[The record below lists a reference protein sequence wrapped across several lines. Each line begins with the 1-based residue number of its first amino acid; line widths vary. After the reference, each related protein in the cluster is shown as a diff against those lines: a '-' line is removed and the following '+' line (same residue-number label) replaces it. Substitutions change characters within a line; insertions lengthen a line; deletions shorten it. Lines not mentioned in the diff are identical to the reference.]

1 MTTQIFQSS
10 NHFAK
15 SVFEMHGMTP
25 VNIDHAQRKPSKGI
39 RIGTRL
45 HDGLRQSSEDIVKP
59 ERREIR
65 FDRAEEDSYS
75 REVFSLRHQVFAER
89 LKWQVVSLSG
99 LEVDRYDLMNP
110 WYVTIEND
118 DQKVVGT
125 WRALPTTGSYMLRDI
140 FPELARGEEIP
151 NDPSIWE
158 ISRFSVDE
166 LAKEDGGLSE
176 AKCVADLTLR
186 LLNTFRDFGEANDVE
201 AFVAVTS
208 VAAERIMKK
217 LGFKVRRMGDR
228 KPMMIGKV
236 LSTAIWIDCKD
247 LRRTAAYRSPT
258 QES

>member
-10 NHFAK
+10 NRFAK
-15 SVFEMHGMTP
+15 SVFETHGMSP
-25 VNIDHAQRKPSKGI
+25 VNVDHEQSVEAKGV

-45 HDGLRQSSEDIVKP
+45 SDGVRQSSEDIAKAP
-59 ERREIR
+59 RKKI
-65 FDRAEEDSYS
+65 AINNTMEDFYS
-75 REVFSLRHQVFAER
+75 REVFSLRNQVFAER

-99 LEVDRYDLMNP
+99 MEVDRYDLMNP

-118 DQKVVGT
+118 DQRVVGT
-125 WRALPTTGSYMLRDI
+125 WRALPTTSDYMLRDI

-151 NDPSIWE
+151 NDPRIWE
-158 ISRFSVDE
+158 ISRFSVEE
-166 LAKEDGGLSE
+166 LAKENGGLSE

-186 LLNTFRDFGEANDVE
+186 LLNTFRDFVEENDVK

-217 LGFKVRRMGDR
+217 LGFKVRRMGDQ

-236 LSTAIWIDCKD
+236 LSTAIWIDCDD
-247 LRRTAAYRSPT
+247 LRRSPN